1 MSNKKQKGKS
11 SRRNAFYYD
20 QSQKKWRLPKKIFIN
35 GTCHQYGKPITRY
48 IRWIEGEKLE
58 QEDLIRVYEWCIKNN
73 FIYLQMKAD
82 YDENWSDDPKEF
94 SKKYGV
100 SMRLGYAIFSLFK
113 NKNKSNQFYDLDQY
127 LKKYC
132 D

>member
-1 MSNKKQKGKS
+1 MSNKKQ
-11 SRRNAFYYD
+11 RQNAFYYD
-20 QSQKKWRLPKKIFIN
+20 QSQKKWRLPKKIFSN
-35 GTCHQYGKPITRY
+35 GTCHQYGTPTTRY
-48 IRWIEGEKLE
+48 IRWIEGEKLG

-82 YDENWSDDPKEF
+82 YDQKLNNEPKEF

-127 LKKYC
+127 LKEYC

>member
-1 MSNKKQKGKS
+1 
-11 SRRNAFYYD
+11 
-20 QSQKKWRLPKKIFIN
+20 
-35 GTCHQYGKPITRY
+35 
-48 IRWIEGEKLE
+48 
-58 QEDLIRVYEWCIKNN
+58 
-73 FIYLQMKAD
+73 MKAD

-113 NKNKSNQFYDLDQY
+113 NKNELNQFYDLDQY